1 METCAHFTAQYITQF
16 YGNFCQIQGGS
27 QFLHVKI
34 RAIQLD
40 QLLSV
45 WESNHKQDSMGP
57 KLVFSVT
64 LLLACGVQLAQSQ
77 VRLTACACVDYS
89 LKST

>member
-1 METCAHFTAQYITQF
+1 M
-16 YGNFCQIQGGS
+16 
-27 QFLHVKI
+27 
-34 RAIQLD
+34 
-40 QLLSV
+40 LSV